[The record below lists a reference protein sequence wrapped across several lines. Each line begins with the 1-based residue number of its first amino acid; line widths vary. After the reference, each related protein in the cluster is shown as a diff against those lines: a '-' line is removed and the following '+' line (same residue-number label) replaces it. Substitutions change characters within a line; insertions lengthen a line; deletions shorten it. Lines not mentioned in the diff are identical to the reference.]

1 MFSRISTVIFYA
13 FFAFAILAAATPGNQ
28 PVTTTVTVTAPA
40 STTTE
45 TAGQCTTG
53 DLQCCDSTTTAGS
66 AAGAAILG
74 LLGVVVEDLNVLL
87 GLSCSPITVIGV
99 GSSSCTSN
107 AVCCEDNS
115 WGSLVSI
122 GCVPVTL

>member
-1 MFSRISTVIFYA
+1 MFSRISTAIFYA

-40 STTTE
+40 STTTVSP
-45 TAGQCTTG
+45 GQCTTG
-53 DLQCCDSTTTAGS
+53 DLQCCDSTTKAGS
-66 AAGAAILG
+66 VAGAAILG
-74 LLGVVVEDLNVLL
+74 LIGVVVEDVNVLL
-87 GLSCSPITVIGV
+87 GLTCSPITVVGV
-99 GSSSCTSN
+99 ESGSCTSN
-107 AVCCEDNS
+107 VVCCEDNA